1 MKGGNDMDQQL
12 IEKIVGEVLG
22 QLSKAE
28 IEPQQALVLPADTIP
43 IAVSARH
50 VHLSQE
56 HVEILFGKGYELTKK
71 ADLSQPNQFA
81 ANETVVIAGPRGS
94 IERVRVLGP
103 ARSLT
108 QAEVSWTDAMKLG
121 VKPPLRESGNI
132 AGSGAFTLIGAKA
145 SLYLDEGLIIA
156 QAHIHMQPKDA
167 TQLGVQ
173 NGEYVT
179 VEVDGIRP
187 IAYRNVKIRVSER
200 YRLEMHIDTDEANAG
215 LITQG
220 TLGQVIRSGE
230 ARSSVLVENK
240 TPMIAAN
247 KQHDFK
253 KKLLSNDDVREIE
266 ETEIIVQKG
275 TIVTAL
281 ARDTARD
288 LGKSISVRK

>member
-1 MKGGNDMDQQL
+1 MDQQL

-22 QLSKAE
+22 QLTKAE
-28 IEPQQALVLPADTIP
+28 MEPKQAPVLPANTIP

-132 AGSGAFTLIGAKA
+132 AGSGAFTLIGTKG

-156 QAHIHMQPKDA
+156 QAHIHMQPQDA

-173 NGEYVT
+173 DGEYVT
-179 VEVDGIRP
+179 VEVAGIRP

-220 TLGQVIRSGE
+220 TLGHVIRSGE
-230 ARSSVLVENK
+230 VRSIVQVDNQTSE
-240 TPMIAAN
+240 IAVK
-247 KQHDFK
+247 KQYDFK

-266 ETEIIVQKG
+266 ETEIVVEKG

>member
-1 MKGGNDMDQQL
+1 MDQQL

-22 QLSKAE
+22 QLTKAE
-28 IEPQQALVLPADTIP
+28 APQTQVLPSNAIP

-56 HVEILFGKGYELTKK
+56 HVETLFGQGYELTKK

-81 ANETVVIAGPRGS
+81 ANETVIVAGPKGC

-108 QAEVSWTDAMKLG
+108 QVEVSWTDAMKLG

-132 AGSGAFTLIGAKA
+132 KNSGTCTLIGPKG
-145 SLYLDEGLIIA
+145 SLYLDEGLIVA
-156 QAHIHMQPKDA
+156 QAHIHMEPKDA
-167 TQLGVQ
+167 THLGVRDS
-173 NGEYVT
+173 EYVT

-215 LITQG
+215 FITKG
-220 TLGQVIRSGE
+220 SIGRIIRSGE
-230 ARSSVLVENK
+230 ERPKFVSKTAAPEVSV
-240 TPMIAAN
+240 
-247 KQHDFK
+247 KQQHEFK
-253 KKLLSNDDVREIE
+253 KKLLSNGDVREIA
-266 ETEIIVQKG
+266 ETEILIEKG

-281 ARDTARD
+281 ARDTARE
-288 LGKSISVRK
+288 LGKTISVRK

>member
-1 MKGGNDMDQQL
+1 MDQQL

-22 QLSKAE
+22 QLSKVDN
-28 IEPQQALVLPADTIP
+28 EPKQTPVLPANTIP

-56 HVEILFGKGYELTKK
+56 HVEILFGKGYTLTKK
-71 ADLSQPNQFA
+71 SDLSQPNQFA

-132 AGSGAFTLIGAKA
+132 AGSGAFTLIGTKA
-145 SLYLDEGLIIA
+145 SLYLEEGLIIA
-156 QAHIHMQPKDA
+156 QAHIHMQPQDA
-167 TQLGVQ
+167 TRLGVQ
-173 NGEYVT
+173 DGDYVT
-179 VEVDGIRP
+179 VEAAGIRP
-187 IAYRNVKIRVSER
+187 IAYQHVKIRVSER

-220 TLGQVIRSGE
+220 AVGYVIRPSE
-230 ARSSVLVENK
+230 AIQSIIVEQR
-240 TPMIAAN
+240 TPEIIVN
-247 KQHDFK
+247 KQHNFT
-253 KKLLSNDDVREIE
+253 KKLLSNDDVRDIE
-266 ETEIIVQKG
+266 EPEIIVEKG
-275 TIVTAL
+275 TIITAL

-288 LGKSISVRK
+288 LGKFISVRK

>member
-1 MKGGNDMDQQL
+1 MNQQL

-22 QLSKAE
+22 QLTKVNS
-28 IEPQQALVLPADTIP
+28 EPKQQPVLPANTIP

-71 ADLSQPNQFA
+71 SDLSQPNQFA

-121 VKPPLRESGNI
+121 IKAPLRESGNI
-132 AGSGAFTLIGAKA
+132 AGSGAFTLIGTKA
-145 SLYLDEGLIIA
+145 SLYLEEGLIIA
-156 QAHIHMQPKDA
+156 QAHIHMQPQDA
-167 TQLGVQ
+167 TNLGVQ
-173 NGEYVT
+173 DGDYVT
-179 VEVDGIRP
+179 VEAAGIRP

-220 TLGQVIRSGE
+220 ATGYVVRPGE
-230 ARSSVLVENK
+230 VSQKVVEGHS
-240 TPMIAAN
+240 TPESIVN
-247 KQHDFK
+247 KQYSFT
-253 KKLLSNDDVREIE
+253 KKLLSNDDVRDIE
-266 ETEIIVQKG
+266 ASEIIVEKG
-275 TIVTAL
+275 TIITAL

>member
-1 MKGGNDMDQQL
+1 MDQQL

-22 QLSKAE
+22 QLTKAE
-28 IEPQQALVLPADTIP
+28 IEPKQAPVLPPNTIP

-132 AGSGAFTLIGAKA
+132 AGSGAFTLIGTKT

-156 QAHIHMQPKDA
+156 QAHIHMQPEDA
-167 TQLGVQ
+167 MQLGVQ

-179 VEVDGIRP
+179 VEVAGIRP

-220 TLGQVIRSGE
+220 TVGHVIRSGE
-230 ARSSVLVENK
+230 VRSSVLVDNK
-240 TPMIAAN
+240 TSEIIVKN
-247 KQHDFK
+247 QHDFK
-253 KKLLSNDDVREIE
+253 KKLLSNDDVREITA
-266 ETEIIVQKG
+266 TEIIVEKG

>member
-1 MKGGNDMDQQL
+1 MDQQL

-22 QLSKAE
+22 QLTKAE
-28 IEPQQALVLPADTIP
+28 IEPQQALVLPVDTIP

-132 AGSGAFTLIGAKA
+132 AGSGAFTLIGTKA

-156 QAHIHMQPKDA
+156 QAHIHMQPEDA

-179 VEVDGIRP
+179 VEVAGIRP

-220 TLGQVIRSGE
+220 TVGHVIRSGE
-230 ARSSVLVENK
+230 VRSSVLVDNK
-240 TPMIAAN
+240 TSEIIVE

-253 KKLLSNDDVREIE
+253 KKLLSNDDVREITA
-266 ETEIIVQKG
+266 TEIIVEKG